1 MYEHRYGGMYVVE
14 LKSKFDE
21 YHDYFPLWMEMDRV
35 EFCGSFEGFEW
46 V

>member
-1 MYEHRYGGMYVVE
+1 MDELRYGGMYVLE

-21 YHDYFPLWMEMDRV
+21 YHDYFPLWMELDRV